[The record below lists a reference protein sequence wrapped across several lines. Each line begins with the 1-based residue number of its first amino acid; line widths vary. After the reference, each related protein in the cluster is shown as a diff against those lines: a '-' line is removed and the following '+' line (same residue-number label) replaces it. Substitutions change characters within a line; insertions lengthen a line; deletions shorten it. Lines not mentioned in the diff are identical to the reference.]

1 MGYTFKVQSYE
12 EPKKEV
18 KASTPKKTKKV
29 TSEKEE
35 TKESS

>member
-35 TKESS
+35 IKESS

>member
-1 MGYTFKVQSYE
+1 MGYTFKVQSYD

-18 KASTPKKTKKV
+18 KASTPKKNKKV

-35 TKESS
+35 TKASS

>member
-1 MGYTFKVQSYE
+1 MGYTFKVQSYD
-12 EPKKEV
+12 EPKKEA
-18 KASTPKKTKKV
+18 KATTKKSKKV